1 MSGSINLEDIVRMF
15 TGITIK
21 STKWFIKYKELN
33 EAANI
38 ISDLDTSANVVKVN
52 TVEGE
57 ALVGVLKSLSTKVE
71 RPASSWLDK
80 DIYVLQKKM
89 SVDVYKRGVSY
100 SFDFNPSL
108 MDVMDAYDEIKEEI
122 FKIKI

>member
-1 MSGSINLEDIVRMF
+1 MGGSINLEGIVRRFPGRNNF
-15 TGITIK
+15 TK
-21 STKWFIKYKELN
+21 LSEVVK
-33 EAANI
+33 I
-38 ISDLDTSANVVKVN
+38 ISDLDTSANVVTVN

-57 ALVGVLKSLSTKVE
+57 ALVCVLKSLSTRVE

-89 SVDVYKRGVSY
+89 SVDVYKRGGSY
-100 SFDFNPSL
+100 SFDFNPSI